1 MLLQILAKVYL
12 ARSDV
17 GYSVRSAALHVW
29 KTLVTNTPRTLAE
42 ILPFLM
48 ESIIELLASDG
59 NALIM
64 PAMEGSSYYLERD
77 VRVHVCEKVHQQ

>member
-1 MLLQILAKVYL
+1 MPLQILSKVYL

-17 GYSVRSAALHVW
+17 GYSVRSAAVHVW

-48 ESIIELLASDG
+48 ESIIQLLASEG
-59 NALIM
+59 ERCRTQITCALAWM
-64 PAMEGSSYYLERD
+64 PL
-77 VRVHVCEKVHQQ
+77 VHQLPLRFC